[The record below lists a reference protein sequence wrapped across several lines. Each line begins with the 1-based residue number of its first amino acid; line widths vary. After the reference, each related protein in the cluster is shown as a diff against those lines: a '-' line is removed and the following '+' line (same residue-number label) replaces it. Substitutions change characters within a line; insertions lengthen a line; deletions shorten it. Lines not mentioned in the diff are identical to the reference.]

1 MIYEIVMSLIVRINI
16 RIKLEWILIL
26 FFHLFFVSSAN
37 GFQGIMQTSYGAR
50 QAGMGGAFQ
59 AIGGSVLDLES
70 NPSHLSRLLNSKLE
84 FGGAAHF
91 AQIEYSDSFM
101 DIRPDLSYSN
111 RITQRQRALLPYI
124 GYISRLSDRLGIG
137 IALYSQGGGGARFSN
152 ITRLAPEK
160 KNLNE
165 TLGLE
170 IPIVGSE
177 RKIREDMVFKFM
189 VTKMTFGFGYRFDR
203 LAIGAGADLVYS
215 FMQMERTY
223 RDETRSLELPGSF
236 QYSSD
241 PSYTLG
247 GKLGISYELTQ
258 KIRIAYSYTLK
269 NVLHLDGEM
278 KVESPDPGNLGAT
291 RVSRFMIWPDRHIFG
306 ISYRT
311 DVWLFDFDVK
321 FVPWSES
328 FRTSKFILEQ
338 SLIQTPVGANT
349 NTMQMNFRWRDQYTF
364 AIGAEYNWSR
374 ILRLRIGYNYGKSPV
389 TDQGLSPML
398 GSTTEHHLSGGIG
411 FYRNDYALHV
421 ALEYGFPKRM
431 KGGASSDWSISHS
444 VFSENDVSL
453 QSFQFDKSVSVF
465 SLYFGFEL
473 NT

>member
-1 MIYEIVMSLIVRINI
+1 MIYKIVMSLIVRINI
-16 RIKLEWILIL
+16 GIKLERILIL
-26 FFHLFFVSSAN
+26 FFYLCFVSSVN

-70 NPSHLSRLLNSKLE
+70 NPSHLSRLQNSKLE

-91 AQIEYSDSFM
+91 AQIEYSDLFM
-101 DIRPDLSYSN
+101 DVRADLSYSN
-111 RITQRQRALLPYI
+111 KITQRPRAILPYI
-124 GYISRLSDRLGIG
+124 GYVTRLSDRLGIG
-137 IALYSQGGGGARFSN
+137 VALYSPGGGGGTFSN

-165 TLGLE
+165 TFGLE

-177 RKIREDMVFKFM
+177 KKIREDMVCKFM

-203 LAIGAGADLVYS
+203 LAIGAGVDFVYS

-223 RDETRSLELPGSF
+223 RDATRSLELPGSF

-241 PSYTLG
+241 PSYTYG

-258 KIRIAYSYTLK
+258 RIRIAYSYTLRS
-269 NVLHLDGEM
+269 VLHLDGKM
-278 KVESPDPGNLGAT
+278 KVESADPGNLGAT
-291 RVSRFMIWPDRHIFG
+291 RVSRFMSWPDRHIFG

-311 DVWLFDFDVK
+311 DVWLFDLDVK

-328 FRTSKFILEQ
+328 FRTSKFVLEQ
-338 SLIQTPVGANT
+338 SLIQTPVGSNT

-364 AIGAEYNWSR
+364 AIGAEYNCNR
-374 ILRLRIGYNYGKSPV
+374 ILRLRMGYNYGKSPV
-389 TDQGLSPML
+389 ADRGLSPML

-411 FYRNDYALHV
+411 FYRNNYALHL

-431 KGGASSDWSISHS
+431 KGSASSDWSLSHS
-444 VFSENDVSL
+444 VFSADDVSL

-465 SLYFGFEL
+465 SFYFGFEL